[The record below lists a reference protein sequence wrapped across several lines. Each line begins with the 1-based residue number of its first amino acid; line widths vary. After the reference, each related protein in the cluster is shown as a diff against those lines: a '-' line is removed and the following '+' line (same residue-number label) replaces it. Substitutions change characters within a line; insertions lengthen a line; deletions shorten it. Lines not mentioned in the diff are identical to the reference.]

1 MITIVVASFG
11 VLSPRCVIVPRQSK
25 QVTSSTR
32 QHQKLRFPSAMA
44 ASPNG
49 KSDTSNTWLDVTE
62 VLLICCLWFWT
73 PHQSEKR
80 QAIDCFVYPCCAFCT
95 VSKPMGP
102 TSLHLS
108 RCEADHLLP
117 HYVEAK
123 NVGALPPCPFGL
135 ERFHVVVFMYTVNEI
150 FTVPI
155 KGQGVLDAFAILKKK
170 NYCLRHIGP
179 SVCPHETTPFFLE
192 ELEWSSTELLI
203 LISNTNCQCISV
215 LFEIGQK
222 QQTPYAKANS
232 VDDRRLR
239 WPLLQR
245 VSLLHV
251 S

>member
-62 VLLICCLWFWT
+62 VLRIYCLWIWT

-80 QAIDCFVYPCCAFCT
+80 QAIDCLVCPCCVFCT
-95 VSKPMGP
+95 VSKPIGS

-108 RCEADHLLP
+108 RCKADHLLP

-123 NVGALPPCPFGL
+123 NAKRFASMSLWPCTFSCRGVYVYCKWNIHCAYKRTRGL
-135 ERFHVVVFMYTVNEI
+135 DV
-150 FTVPI
+150 
-155 KGQGVLDAFAILKKK
+155 FAIVKKMIVFVISV
-170 NYCLRHIGP
+170 RP
-179 SVCPHETTPFFLE
+179 SV
-192 ELEWSSTELLI
+192 SM
-203 LISNTNCQCISV
+203 
-215 LFEIGQK
+215 K
-222 QQTPYAKANS
+222 Q
-232 VDDRRLR
+232 
-239 WPLLQR
+239 
-245 VSLLHV
+245 LH
-251 S
+251 SFWKN